1 MGVNFDAQAGSG
13 QIDVFE
19 ITSNYSGETVDI
31 RQGVVHLHIYESIF
45 DSTVRADVSYMD
57 TGYGITKALSED
69 GFNNSGGEKTS
80 LVVRDGKD
88 RKITFKGNNQLRTS
102 DNNREAFNT
111 HDTNKVSVFTS
122 FYSKESMDNH
132 LLSSRTTRKYE
143 RKISD
148 NVVKILKEDLGT
160 PKNVYV
166 DPSKNDF
173 NFLGGNE
180 KPFHKVTWLCKRT
193 VPDGFSGN
201 GILAGYLFYEIADG
215 AGTPGGY
222 YFKSVDVLFGQNP
235 VRRFILSNTNQI
247 PPGYDGKILNHK
259 EFSSIDVDDHLIS
272 GSLFQRQMETF
283 EPFNNNYKK
292 DDFDYKKQNL
302 VSNNGGKEFWKIAT
316 DLNYQDNVTRYSSK
330 FFDTGV
336 LPTGRN
342 WNQQKKESKQIN
354 LEIDEIIRQ
363 STNRYNQ
370 MSSVNLN
377 IIIPMDLGIHVGDMI
392 FVDFPEI
399 ASNKVQRP
407 SKNKS
412 GNYLIIDLCHKI
424 GSAGC
429 YSSVHLVRDSIYR
442 KSK

>member
-1 MGVNFDAQAGSG
+1 MC
-13 QIDVFE
+13 
-19 ITSNYSGETVDI
+19 I
-31 RQGVVHLHIYESIF
+31 R
-45 DSTVRADVSYMD
+45 DS
-57 TGYGITKALSED
+57 
-69 GFNNSGGEKTS
+69 
-80 LVVRDGKD
+80 
-88 RKITFKGNNQLRTS
+88 
-102 DNNREAFNT
+102 
-111 HDTNKVSVFTS
+111 
-122 FYSKESMDNH
+122 
-132 LLSSRTTRKYE
+132 
-143 RKISD
+143 
-148 NVVKILKEDLGT
+148 
-160 PKNVYV
+160 
-166 DPSKNDF
+166 
-173 NFLGGNE
+173 
-180 KPFHKVTWLCKRT
+180 
-193 VPDGFSGN
+193 
-201 GILAGYLFYEIADG
+201 
-215 AGTPGGY
+215 
-222 YFKSVDVLFGQNP
+222 
-235 VRRFILSNTNQI
+235 
-247 PPGYDGKILNHK
+247 
-259 EFSSIDVDDHLIS
+259 
-272 GSLFQRQMETF
+272 
-283 EPFNNNYKK
+283 
-292 DDFDYKKQNL
+292 
-302 VSNNGGKEFWKIAT
+302 NGGKEFWKIAT

-399 ASNKVQRP
+399 ASNNVQRP